1 MTTVDLSGGV
11 AVITGAAGG
20 LGAGIARAAAARG
33 MKLALAD
40 INADALHAFAAEL
53 RGEGVEV
60 VAIPTDISDAAAVDR
75 LAAEV
80 HERFGSVRLLV
91 NNAGVEI
98 VGRTWELSAAD
109 WDRVMR
115 INVLGPIL
123 GTRAFAPQMVAAAN
137 PAIILN
143 IASLGGLGMMPMQ
156 APYIVSK
163 HAVLSFSENLYLE
176 LAHAAPMVRVAV
188 ALPGPVDT
196 DIFRAAKR
204 HEEGGAAA
212 RMRETMAA
220 MLTGGM
226 APREAGDLI
235 LDRAVAGDFWIGT
248 HPEMLESTARQRAD
262 YLISDR
268 RPVLDAS
275 MENLLASLKA

>member
-1 MTTVDLSGGV
+1 MTAVDLSGGV
-11 AVITGAAGG
+11 AVVTGAAGG
-20 LGAGIARAAAARG
+20 LGAGIARAAAKRG

-53 RGEGVEV
+53 AGEGIEA
-60 VAIPTDISDAAAVDR
+60 VAIPTDVSDAAAIDR

-80 HERFGSVRLLV
+80 HDRFGRVRLLV

-98 VGRTWELSAAD
+98 VGRIWELSVAD
-109 WDRVMR
+109 WERVMR

-123 GTRAFAPQMVAAAN
+123 GTRAFAPRMVEAAE

-156 APYIVSK
+156 SPYVISK
-163 HAVLSFSENLYLE
+163 HALLSFSENLYLE
-176 LAHAAPMVRVAV
+176 MAHAAPMVRVAV

-196 DIFRAAKR
+196 DIFKAAGRK
-204 HEEGGAAA
+204 EERGEAA
-212 RMRETMAA
+212 RMREVMAA

-226 APREAGDLI
+226 APLEAGELI
-235 LDRAVAGDFWIGT
+235 LDRAVAGDFWITT
-248 HPEMLESTARQRAD
+248 HPDMMDSTAQQRAD
-262 YLISDR
+262 YLTSVR
-268 RPVLDAS
+268 RPVMDGA
-275 MENLLASLKA
+275 MEMLLNSVKA

>member
-40 INADALHAFAAEL
+40 INADALTAFTAEL
-53 RGEGVEV
+53 TDAGVEA
-60 VAIPTDISDAAAVDR
+60 VAIPTDISDAAAIER
-75 LAAEV
+75 LAATV
-80 HERFGSVRLLV
+80 HDRFGAVRLLV
-91 NNAGVEI
+91 NNAGIEI
-98 VGRTWELSAAD
+98 VGRTWELSATD

-123 GTRAFAPQMVAAAN
+123 GTRAFAPQMIAAAE

-156 APYIVSK
+156 APYVVSK

-176 LAHAAPMVRVAV
+176 LAHGAPMVRVAV

-196 DIFRAAKR
+196 DIFKTAGRK
-204 HEEGGAAA
+204 EENGPAA
-212 RMRETMAA
+212 RMREVMAA
-220 MLTGGM
+220 MLTDGM
-226 APREAGDLI
+226 SPQEAGETI
-235 LDRAVAGDFWIGT
+235 LDRAAAGDFWITT
-248 HPEMLESTARQRAD
+248 HPEMMDSTARQRAD
-262 YLISDR
+262 YLISGR
-268 RPVLDAS
+268 RPVLDAA
-275 MENLLASLKA
+275 MENLLASLES